1 MLYIR
6 TLAPSLLYGDSA
18 EFQTIAYT
26 LGIGHPTGYP
36 IYVLLAKL
44 FTFLPVGDIAYRVN
58 LFSAFSAALT
68 VALVYLITRKLG
80 AMHISAVYGSLALI
94 LTPLFWKHASIAEIY
109 APSAACLAFVLF
121 FVLQWKETNNPRW
134 LFLAGFVRR
143 FEFGH
148 SYNCGAQRNSD
159 SSFSTFIHSSAG

>member
-1 MLYIR
+1 MKRFNSALALLLFIASFVLYIR

-68 VALVYLITRKLG
+68 VTLVYLITRKLG
-80 AMHISAVYGSLALI
+80 AANSAAMYGSLV
-94 LTPLFWKHASIAEIY
+94 F
-109 APSAACLAFVLF
+109 
-121 FVLQWKETNNPRW
+121 
-134 LFLAGFVRR
+134 
-143 FEFGH
+143 
-148 SYNCGAQRNSD
+148 
-159 SSFSTFIHSSAG
+159 